1 MKQKKKE
8 PKKLKLLVSY
18 YKPYKGLFFADLF
31 FAFLGAAVTLVI
43 PLLVRYIMNTVGEM
57 PTQEAKAIILKIG
70 VGMLALILVQLGSRY
85 FITYYGHMMG
95 AYIEHDMRNE
105 IFSHYQKLSFA
116 FYDNQKVG
124 HLLSRITSDLFDI
137 SELLHHGP
145 EDILISVI
153 KLFGALIILMNVKPE
168 MALICFAVVVV
179 MLIYALAYNRKM
191 KSAFK
196 ENRVRIGE
204 INSQIED
211 SLAGIRVVK
220 SFGNE
225 KREIEKFR
233 KGNDRFVDAKRV
245 TYRYMAGYHAGM
257 DAFTTLITVAA
268 LISGAMFLASGNLS
282 ATDLVTFL
290 LYINNFTEP
299 VTKLVNFTE
308 QFQNGYSGY
317 DRFLEMMSIAPD
329 IEDAPDAQ
337 GLDHVEGDIRFED
350 VSFHYEENKEKV
362 LSHVNLEVKPGDYVA
377 LVGTS
382 GAGKTTL
389 CSLIPR
395 FYDVTEGAI

>member
-95 AYIEHDMRNE
+95 TYIEHDMRNE

-137 SELLHHGP
+137 SELSIMEP
-145 EDILISVI
+145 ENILISVI

-168 MALICFAVVVV
+168 MALILFRRGCGDAD
-179 MLIYALAYNRKM
+179 LCPGIQP
-191 KSAFK
+191 
-196 ENRVRIGE
+196 ENEERIQGE
-204 INSQIED
+204 PSC
-211 SLAGIRVVK
+211 
-220 SFGNE
+220 
-225 KREIEKFR
+225 
-233 KGNDRFVDAKRV
+233 
-245 TYRYMAGYHAGM
+245 
-257 DAFTTLITVAA
+257 
-268 LISGAMFLASGNLS
+268 
-282 ATDLVTFL
+282 
-290 LYINNFTEP
+290 
-299 VTKLVNFTE
+299 
-308 QFQNGYSGY
+308 
-317 DRFLEMMSIAPD
+317 
-329 IEDAPDAQ
+329 
-337 GLDHVEGDIRFED
+337 
-350 VSFHYEENKEKV
+350 VSERSTARLRTAWQV
-362 LSHVNLEVKPGDYVA
+362 SVW
-377 LVGTS
+377 
-382 GAGKTTL
+382 
-389 CSLIPR
+389 
-395 FYDVTEGAI
+395 